1 MDKEYKCKLN
11 FLQNSLETLTNHVRK
26 LENSVYNVGFTTQ
39 SNSSIVKVNGRI
51 ETDRIT
57 CANSNI
63 TDSTLENV
71 GTLCFQKEI
80 GDNFP
85 VVLEGVSG
93 GSYTIYVASLQN
105 PTVSVAKI
113 DVLNTGQKK
122 SITNTYEE
130 DGNDTTYIEAVWKDG
145 TIVLYRSSTDTSSVS
160 SYLYNILV
168 QGVLTNVPEIPD
180 SIFIGF
186 EPNEV
191 GSWYVLG
198 RISNSA
204 NVAPTTQPSAY
215 IQNSWSGG
223 ANQYWTNDS
232 SGNEQIV
239 DVSTATFG
247 TTPYEGTQCW
257 YAQNLY
263 GYTAGGAFSPKLE
276 LQSQFPMD
284 TSGEAV
290 FNICLR
296 GRTIETIFY
305 FKTFANSD
313 DGSSFVIYNGA
324 FQGNDRTGF
333 NINIQNSD
341 VGGSKIFTYSYSGG
355 SFPITD
361 LATNL
366 PYQTWHK
373 VSIRATYASD
383 GDPNNDVFIYN
394 INNGPDQNV
403 PSWINVWRLDNGFPL
418 SYGTWLLFNDS
429 GSSGFYVDNISIRLV

>member
-39 SNSSIVKVNGRI
+39 SNSSIVRVNGRI
-51 ETDRIT
+51 ETNKIT
-57 CANSNI
+57 CANANI
-63 TDSTLENV
+63 TDSALENV
-71 GTLCFQKEI
+71 GTLCFKKEI
-80 GDNFP
+80 GIIP

-93 GSYTIYVASLQN
+93 GSYTIYVASLQH

-130 DGNDTTYIEAVWKDG
+130 DGNDTAYIEAIWRDG
-145 TIVLYRSSTDTSSVS
+145 YIALYRSSTDTSSVS

-168 QGVLTNVPEIPD
+168 QGVLTNAPEIPD

-186 EPNEV
+186 EPNED

-198 RISNSA
+198 RISNSTNA
-204 NVAPTTQPSAY
+204 APTTQPSAY
-215 IQNSWSGG
+215 IQNGWSGG

-239 DVSTATFG
+239 DAATVTFG

-263 GYTAGGAFSPKLE
+263 GYTAGGVYSPKLE
-276 LQSQFPMD
+276 IQSQFPMD
-284 TSGEAV
+284 ASGEAV
-290 FNICLR
+290 FNTCLR

-305 FKTFANSD
+305 FKTFANTA
-313 DGSSFVIYNGA
+313 DGSSFVSYNGA
-324 FQGNDRTGF
+324 FQGNDRTGY

-341 VGGSKIFTYSYSGG
+341 AGGSKIFTYSYSGG
-355 SFPITD
+355 GFPITD

-373 VSIRATYASD
+373 VSITVTYASD

-394 INNGPDQNV
+394 INDGPDQNV
-403 PSWINVWRLDNGFPL
+403 PSWINIWRLDNGFPL
-418 SYGTWLLFNDS
+418 NYGTWSIFYDS